1 MKGKY
6 TADSGDEFQKEIYS
20 FPDMEGVNMN
30 KKAKITAVSLC
41 AAQLMTMIPL
51 TATASAASS
60 ELSVNTIAVGENH
73 SLVIKSDMSLWAA
86 GDNSSGQLGAGSD
99 TDSSNGVKVMD
110 KVAYIAANDNASFAI
125 DVNGTLYGWG
135 DNSRGQISPDTSTQV
150 IYKPQKLMDNV
161 AQVSAGDEHTVA
173 LLQDG
178 SVVGWGS
185 NEYGELGTTANGRR
199 NSSTKLMD
207 NAVDIAAG
215 DGFTLIVTKAGE
227 VYASGNNEDGQLGT
241 GDYKDYSSF
250 QKVVSS
256 GAAEVEAG
264 NDHSVLLMSDGTV
277 KTTGSNDDGQ
287 LGYDGYSSGNSFE
300 RVRVDSARAIFAG
313 GASTAIV
320 TTSGVAYTW
329 GADDSGQLHDG
340 DTDDEYY
347 PVKISGSAVSVA
359 LGEHHSLMLKDNGT
373 VTAAGTGSY
382 GELFSTQSSIVTKPA
397 YTAKDIAVYA
407 AGKDHSA
414 AIDNSGRLYT
424 WGNNDKGQLGLGDY
438 NSRNNPTKVKLDDE
452 AVNVW
457 CGDKVTIVQTKD
469 NTTYVFGDNSGYLL
483 GMSTKT
489 QTINKPTENE
499 YLSGTSIDK
508 LVFSR
513 EYALAIIGSDVYGW
527 GTNYSA
533 RLCSCGKTVKYPEVL
548 DSTLKNATDIA
559 AGDNF
564 AFAIVAG
571 TLYGWGANSSKQLGM
586 ETDLKTVDTPEIITI
601 KDKKDNELGFSA
613 IAAYGGHA
621 LAATTDGDVYAWGEN
636 GNGQLGTDSY
646 RLRKPEKVNYAGD
659 MLATSSDFSAIID
672 DLTDG
677 LTLTGN
683 NSKGQLGN
691 GTTKNSSVFSKS
703 IMDDVRTVS
712 LGDGFGGC
720 INDDN
725 KLFCWGDNTYGQVG
739 NGAGGGNIEPKTIFT
754 DGLCKAAVQAKE
766 ITLDKN
772 EVNLAPNKT
781 VSLKATV
788 TPDNAS
794 NKTVTWTSSDTSVA
808 TVSSSGVVK
817 AVKNGKAVITA
828 KTANGLSAQ
837 CTVTVSTPVSSFS
850 VTPGKSKTLNID
862 GTFTFKAKI
871 YPANADDKT
880 LLFTSSDESVAVVDE
895 NGTVTAVA
903 PGTAKITVTA
913 KTNTAKTRTVTVN
926 VRPAKVNITYRKAT
940 ADGIVLEW
948 DQSDYAEGYVVYR
961 RNSAKGSGKA
971 LGEIITDDPDEMS
984 FIDSTAVKGKTY
996 YYYIKSY
1003 ITVGGKK
1010 LYSSASKIYKIKA
1023 K

>member
-1 MKGKY
+1 
-6 TADSGDEFQKEIYS
+6 
-20 FPDMEGVNMN
+20 MN

-41 AAQLMTMIPL
+41 AAQLVTMIPL
-51 TATASAASS
+51 TSAAFAASS

-86 GDNSSGQLGAGSD
+86 GDNSSGQLGTGSD
-99 TDSSNGVKVMD
+99 TESSNGVKIMD
-110 KVAYIAANDNASFAI
+110 KVAYIAANDDASFAI
-125 DVNGTLYGWG
+125 DANGTLYGWG
-135 DNSRGQISPDTSTQV
+135 DNSHGQISPDSSAQV

-185 NEYGELGTTANGRR
+185 NEYGELGTSSNGRK

-227 VYASGNNEDGQLGT
+227 VYAAGNNEDGQLGT
-241 GDYKDYSSF
+241 GDYRDYSSF
-250 QKVVSS
+250 QKVVSG

-264 NDHSVLLMSDGTV
+264 NTHSVLLMSDGTV
-277 KTTGSNDDGQ
+277 KTTGSNEDGQ

-313 GASTAIV
+313 GSSTGIV
-320 TTSGVAYTW
+320 TTGGAAYTW
-329 GADDSGQLHDG
+329 GADESGQLHDG

-347 PVKISGSAVSVA
+347 PVKIANGAVSVA
-359 LGEHHSLMLKDNGT
+359 LGEHHSLMLKDNGN

-382 GELFSTQSSIVTKPA
+382 GELFTTQSSFVTKPA
-397 YTAKDIAVYA
+397 YTAKDIAVYS

-438 NSRNNPTKVKLDDE
+438 NSRSTPTKVRLDDE

-457 CGDKVTIVQTKD
+457 CGNKVTIVQTKD

-483 GMSTKT
+483 GMKNKT
-489 QTINKPTENE
+489 QAVNKPTENE
-499 YLSGTSIDK
+499 YLSGTGIDK
-508 LVFSR
+508 IVFSSG
-513 EYALAIIGSDVYGW
+513 YALAIMGGDVYGW
-527 GTNYSA
+527 GTNSSA
-533 RLCSCGKTVKYPEVL
+533 RLCSCGKTVAYPEVL
-548 DSTLKNATDIA
+548 DSALRNASDIA
-559 AGDNF
+559 AADNY
-564 AFAIVAG
+564 AFAVVSG
-571 TLYGWGANSSKQLGM
+571 TLYGWGANGSKQLGM
-586 ETDLKTVDTPEIITI
+586 ETEIKTVDTPEAIII

-613 IAAYGGHA
+613 VAAYGSHV
-621 LAATTDGDVYAWGEN
+621 LAATTDGDIYAWGEN
-636 GNGQLGTDSY
+636 GSGQLGSDSY
-646 RLRKPEKVNYAGD
+646 RLRNPEKVSYAGE
-659 MLATSSDFSAIID
+659 MIATSSDFSAIID
-672 DLTDG
+672 DSKDG
-677 LTLTGN
+677 LILAGSN
-683 NSKGQLGN
+683 AKGQLGN
-691 GTTKNSSVFSKS
+691 GTTKNSSIFSKS
-703 IMDDVRTVS
+703 IMDDVRAVS
-712 LGDGFGGC
+712 LGDSFGGC
-720 INDDN
+720 INDDS
-725 KLFCWGDNTYGQVG
+725 KLYCWGDNTYGQVG
-739 NGAGGGNIEPKTIFT
+739 NGSGGANIDPQTVFT
-754 DGLCKAAVQAKE
+754 DGLCKAAVQAKS
-766 ITLDKN
+766 IALDKT
-772 EVNLAPNKT
+772 EVTLAPNKT
-781 VSLKATV
+781 ASLTATV

-794 NKTVTWTSSDTSVA
+794 NKTVTWTSSDTTVA
-808 TVSSSGVVK
+808 TVSGSGVVK
-817 AVKNGKAVITA
+817 AVKNGSAVITA
-828 KTANGLSAQ
+828 KTANGLTAQ

-862 GTFTFKAKI
+862 GTFTFKSKI

-880 LLFTSSDESVAVVDE
+880 LLFSSSDESVAVVDE

-903 PGTAKITVTA
+903 PGTTKITVTA

-940 ADGIVLEW
+940 TDGIILEW

-961 RNSAKGSGKA
+961 RNSAKGKGKT
-971 LGEIITDDPDEMS
+971 LGEIVTDDPEEMS

-1003 ITVGGKK
+1003 ITVNGKK
-1010 LYSSASKIYKIKA
+1010 LYSSASRIYKIKA

>member
-1 MKGKY
+1 
-6 TADSGDEFQKEIYS
+6 
-20 FPDMEGVNMN
+20 MEGVNMN

-41 AAQLMTMIPL
+41 AAQLVTMIPL
-51 TATASAASS
+51 TSAAFAASS

-99 TDSSNGVKVMD
+99 TESSNGVKIMD
-110 KVAYIAANDNASFAI
+110 KVAYIAANDDASFAI

-135 DNSRGQISPDTSTQV
+135 DNSHGQISPDTSAQV

-161 AQVSAGDEHTVA
+161 AQVSAGEEHTVA

-185 NEYGELGTTANGRR
+185 NEYGELGTSSNGRK

-215 DGFTLIVTKAGE
+215 DGFTLIVTRSGE

-241 GDYKDYSSF
+241 GDYRDYSSF

-264 NDHSVLLMSDGTV
+264 NTHSILLMSDGTV
-277 KTTGSNDDGQ
+277 KTTGSNEDGQ

-313 GASTAIV
+313 GSSTGIV
-320 TTSGVAYTW
+320 TTGGAAYTW
-329 GADDSGQLHDG
+329 GADESGQLHDG

-347 PVKISGSAVSVA
+347 PVKIANGAVSVA
-359 LGEHHSLMLKDNGT
+359 LGEHHSLMLKDNGN

-382 GELFSTQSSIVTKPA
+382 GELFTTQSSFVTKPA
-397 YTAKDIAVYA
+397 YTAKDIAVYS

-438 NSRNNPTKVKLDDE
+438 NSRSTPTKVRLDDE

-457 CGDKVTIVQTKD
+457 CGNKVTIVQVKGG
-469 NTTYVFGDNSGYLL
+469 NVYVFGDNSGYLL
-483 GMSTKT
+483 GMKTNSTV
-489 QTINKPTENE
+489 INKPTLND
-499 YLSGTSIDK
+499 YLSGGIDQ
-508 LVFSR
+508 LEFGSG
-513 EYALAIIGSDVYGW
+513 YALAIMGGNVYGW
-527 GTNYSA
+527 GSNTSN
-533 RLCSCGKTVKYPEVL
+533 RLGECEKTVKYPQVI
-548 DSTLKNATDIA
+548 DDGLKGATDIA
-559 AGDNF
+559 AGDSH
-564 AFAIVAG
+564 AMALVGG
-571 TLYGWGANSSKQLGM
+571 TLYGWGSNSSKQLG
-586 ETDLKTVDTPEIITI
+586 VDTDSRIVSSPELISI
-601 KDKKDNELGFSA
+601 KDRKDNDIGFTD
-613 IAAYGGHA
+613 IAAAGSHTIA
-621 LAATTDGDVYAWGEN
+621 VSSDGDVYAWGEN
-636 GNGQLGTDSY
+636 GSGQLGTETY
-646 RLRKPEKVNYAGD
+646 RLRKPEKVGYAGEYV
-659 MLATSSDFSAIID
+659 ATSSNFSAVIGSLSD
-672 DLTDG
+672 SLYLSGD
-677 LTLTGN
+677 
-683 NSKGQLGN
+683 NSRGQLGN
-691 GTTKNSSVFSKS
+691 GTVKNTNDFGKS
-703 IMDDVRTVS
+703 IMDDVISIS
-712 LGDGFGGC
+712 LGDSFAGC
-720 INDDN
+720 ITDES
-725 KLFCWGDNTYGQVG
+725 KLYCWGDNTYGQVG
-739 NGAGGGNIEPKTIFT
+739 NGSGGANIDPQTVFT
-754 DGLCKAAVQAKE
+754 DGLCKAAVQAKS
-766 ITLDKN
+766 IALDKT
-772 EVNLAPNKT
+772 EVTLAPNKT
-781 VSLKATV
+781 ASLTATV

-794 NKTVTWTSSDTSVA
+794 NKTVTWTSSDTTVA
-808 TVSSSGVVK
+808 TVSGSGVVK
-817 AVKNGKAVITA
+817 AVKNGSAVITA
-828 KTANGLSAQ
+828 KTANGLTAQ

-862 GTFTFKAKI
+862 GTFTFKSKI

-880 LLFTSSDESVAVVDE
+880 LLFSSSDESVAVVDE

-903 PGTAKITVTA
+903 PGTTKITVTA

-940 ADGIVLEW
+940 TDGIILEW

-961 RNSAKGSGKA
+961 RNSAKGKGKT
-971 LGEIITDDPDEMS
+971 LGEIVTDDPEEMS

-1003 ITVGGKK
+1003 ITVNGKK
-1010 LYSSASKIYKIKA
+1010 LYSSASRIYKIKA

>member
-1 MKGKY
+1 
-6 TADSGDEFQKEIYS
+6 
-20 FPDMEGVNMN
+20 MN
-30 KKAKITAVSLC
+30 KKARITAVSLC
-41 AAQLMTMIPL
+41 AAQLVTMIPL
-51 TATASAASS
+51 TSAAFAASS

-99 TDSSNGVKVMD
+99 TESSNGVKIMD
-110 KVAYIAANDNASFAI
+110 KVAYIAANDDASFAI
-125 DVNGTLYGWG
+125 DANGTLYGWG
-135 DNSRGQISPDTSTQV
+135 DNSHGQISPDSSAQV

-161 AQVSAGDEHTVA
+161 AQVSAGEEHTVA

-185 NEYGELGTTANGRR
+185 NEYGELGTSSNGRK

-215 DGFTLIVTKAGE
+215 DGFTLIVTRSGE

-241 GDYKDYSSF
+241 GDYRDYSSF
-250 QKVVSS
+250 QKVVSG

-264 NDHSVLLMSDGTV
+264 NTHSVLLMSDGTV
-277 KTTGSNDDGQ
+277 KTTGSNEDGQ

-313 GASTAIV
+313 GSSTGIV
-320 TTSGVAYTW
+320 TTGGVAYTW
-329 GADDSGQLHDG
+329 GADESGQLHDG

-347 PVKISGSAVSVA
+347 PVKIANGAVSVA
-359 LGEHHSLMLKDNGT
+359 LGEHHSLMLKDNGN

-382 GELFSTQSSIVTKPA
+382 GELFTTQSSFVTKPA
-397 YTAKDIAVYA
+397 YTAKDIAVYS

-438 NSRNNPTKVKLDDE
+438 NSRSTPTKVRLDDE

-457 CGDKVTIVQTKD
+457 CGNKVTIVQTKD

-483 GMSTKT
+483 GMKTKT
-489 QTINKPTENE
+489 QAVNKPTENE
-499 YLSGTSIDK
+499 YLSGTGIDK
-508 LVFSR
+508 IVFSSG
-513 EYALAIIGSDVYGW
+513 YALAIMGGDVYGW
-527 GTNYSA
+527 GTNSSA
-533 RLCSCGKTVKYPEVL
+533 RLCSCGKTVAYPEVL
-548 DSTLKNATDIA
+548 DSALRNASDIA
-559 AGDNF
+559 AADNY
-564 AFAIVAG
+564 AFAVVSG
-571 TLYGWGANSSKQLGM
+571 TLYGWGANGSKQLGM
-586 ETDLKTVDTPEIITI
+586 ETEIKTVDTPEAIII

-613 IAAYGGHA
+613 VAAYGSHV
-621 LAATTDGDVYAWGEN
+621 LAATTDGDIYAWGEN
-636 GNGQLGTDSY
+636 GSGQLGSDSY
-646 RLRKPEKVNYAGD
+646 RLRNPEKVSYAGE
-659 MLATSSDFSAIID
+659 MIATSSDFSAIID
-672 DLTDG
+672 DSKDG
-677 LTLTGN
+677 LILAGSN
-683 NSKGQLGN
+683 AKGQLGN
-691 GTTKNSSVFSKS
+691 GTTKNSSIFSKS
-703 IMDDVRTVS
+703 IMDDVRAVS
-712 LGDGFGGC
+712 LGDSFGGC
-720 INDDN
+720 ITDES
-725 KLFCWGDNTYGQVG
+725 KLYCWGDNTYGQVG
-739 NGAGGGNIEPKTIFT
+739 NGSGGANIDPQTVFT
-754 DGLCKAAVQAKE
+754 DGLCKAAVQAKS
-766 ITLDKN
+766 IALDKT
-772 EVNLAPNKT
+772 EVTLAPNKT
-781 VSLKATV
+781 ASLTATV

-794 NKTVTWTSSDTSVA
+794 NKTVTWTSSDTTVA
-808 TVSSSGVVK
+808 TVSGSGVVK
-817 AVKNGKAVITA
+817 AVKNGSAVITA
-828 KTANGLSAQ
+828 KTANGLTAQ

-862 GTFTFKAKI
+862 GTFTFKSKI

-880 LLFTSSDESVAVVDE
+880 LLFSSSDESVAVVDE

-903 PGTAKITVTA
+903 PGTTKITVTA

-940 ADGIVLEW
+940 TDGIILEW

-961 RNSAKGSGKA
+961 RNSAKGKGKT
-971 LGEIITDDPDEMS
+971 LGEIVTDDPEEMS

-1003 ITVGGKK
+1003 ITVNGKK
-1010 LYSSASKIYKIKA
+1010 LYSSASRIYKIKA